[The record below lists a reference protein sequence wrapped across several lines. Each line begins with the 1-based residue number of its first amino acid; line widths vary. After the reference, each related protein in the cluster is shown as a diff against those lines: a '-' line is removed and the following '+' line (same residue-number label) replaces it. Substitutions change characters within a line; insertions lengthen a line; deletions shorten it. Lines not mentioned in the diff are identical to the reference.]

1 MPIPLAIP
9 LIAAGLGAAGKMVGA
24 IKAGKAAKDFRRL
37 EKEIP
42 GAQTEMIG
50 ATQSRI
56 NANPLAAAAQRRQQT
71 AAANT
76 LNQAR
81 QVADQSQM
89 LSLLGG
95 MTGQQE
101 RGMLEAQMGDE
112 ALRDQRMG
120 QYLNALSTVF
130 DQRMANVQ
138 SRANL
143 LGAAAQTS
151 ANAWNSAGGALTDMG
166 SMMLPI
172 TNAGMAANA
181 ARVSANVA
189 KK

>member
-1 MPIPLAIP
+1 MPPFLPLALP
-9 LIAAGLGAAGKMVGA
+9 LITAAIGTGAKVGGA
-24 IKAGKAAKDFRRL
+24 IKAGRAAKDFRRL
-37 EKEIP
+37 EKQVP

-56 NANPLAAAAQRRQQT
+56 NANPLAAAMQRRQQT
-71 AAANT
+71 TAANT
-76 LNQAR
+76 MYQAR
-81 QVADQSQM
+81 QVADQGQM
-89 LSLLGG
+89 LSLIGG
-95 MTGQQE
+95 MGGQQE

-143 LGAAAQTS
+143 LGAAAQTA

-166 SMMLPI
+166 SMMLPL
-172 TNAGMAANA
+172 TPLGMAANA
-181 ARVSANVA
+181 A

>member
-1 MPIPLAIP
+1 MPPIPLAVP
-9 LIAAGLGAAGKMVGA
+9 LIAAGLGSIGKMVGA
-24 IKAGKAAKDFRRL
+24 LKAGRAAKDFRRL
-37 EKEIP
+37 EKQVP

-76 LNQAR
+76 MYQAR

-89 LSLLGG
+89 LSMLGG
-95 MTGQQE
+95 MSGQQE

-138 SRANL
+138 SRAGL

-151 ANAWNSAGGALTDMG
+151 ANAWNTAGGALTDMG
-166 SMMLPI
+166 SMMLPL
-172 TNAGMAANA
+172 TPLGMAANA
-181 ARVSANVA
+181 A
-189 KK
+189 KKE

>member
-1 MPIPLAIP
+1 MLPLVLAGIGT
-9 LIAAGLGAAGKMVGA
+9 AAKIVGAA
-24 IKAGKAAKDFRRL
+24 KAGRAAKDFRRL

-76 LNQAR
+76 MYQAR

-89 LSLLGG
+89 LGLLGG

-112 ALRDQRMG
+112 ALRDQRMN

-143 LGAAAQTS
+143 LGAAAQT
-151 ANAWNSAGGALTDMG
+151 AGNAWKSAGGSVTDMASMFALTKGADWN
-166 SMMLPI
+166 PF
-172 TNAGMAANA
+172 
-181 ARVSANVA
+181 
-189 KK
+189 KKGQ